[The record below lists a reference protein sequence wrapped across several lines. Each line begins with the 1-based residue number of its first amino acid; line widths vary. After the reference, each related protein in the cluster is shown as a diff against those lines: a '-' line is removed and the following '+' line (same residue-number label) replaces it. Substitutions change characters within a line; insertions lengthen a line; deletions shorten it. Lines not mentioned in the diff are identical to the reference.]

1 MSPEEEPPL
10 QQHCERTI
18 IDVSQVGNL
27 VSQLSC
33 SSCASQTLEVRV
45 NRAKSKGMSL
55 KLEAF
60 CTSCNSVVAST
71 FSSKQEEG
79 SVYTVHKAAVLSAL
93 LCSLGPITFRY
104 FCQNSNMPALHPK
117 TFNKIADRLFKE
129 QDRVDRIVFEETVAK
144 VRQEHA
150 RDRGIDIDEETILD
164 VAVSYDG
171 TWLTRGHQSHIGI
184 GSLHPKTFNKI
195 ADRLFKEQ
203 DRVDR
208 IVFEETVAKV
218 RQQHARDRGIDIDE
232 DTILDIAVSYDGT
245 WLTRGHQSHIGI
257 GCVIDVLTGL
267 VIDCLVLSDFCQVCA
282 TTGKIKRQGHPD
294 AYRRWLETHKEEGC
308 DKNYDGTSGMMEVK
322 VAEILWLRS
331 IERHKLRYVT
341 LVSDGDSKAYNRI
354 CEVAPYGEAQIEKE
368 ECLNHVGKRLGTALR
383 NLVSDCSKRKITL
396 GGRGK
401 GTLTQK
407 AIRKLSIYYSRAI
420 RSAPTAHEKQRAVL
434 ASLFHCYSTD
444 NNPQHQFCPVGKDS
458 FCFYQSALAKK
469 ETPGPHSVHIHT
481 PLNRKLLHSYIY
493 PVYKRLSDPA
503 LMKRCQLAATQ
514 NANESLHNAIWSKC
528 SKEKFYTRR
537 TVRFRATSAI
547 AEFSAGPVW
556 AHKKLMEAYGL
567 ATGADSTRLARQR
580 QQKRLDDSQ
589 YAAKKKMVK
598 RRQQRREARR
608 KLLAEL
614 QEAKGGQAY
623 GAGIA

>member
-1 MSPEEEPPL
+1 
-10 QQHCERTI
+10 
-18 IDVSQVGNL
+18 
-27 VSQLSC
+27 
-33 SSCASQTLEVRV
+33 
-45 NRAKSKGMSL
+45 
-55 KLEAF
+55 
-60 CTSCNSVVAST
+60 
-71 FSSKQEEG
+71 
-79 SVYTVHKAAVLSAL
+79 
-93 LCSLGPITFRY
+93 
-104 FCQNSNMPALHPK
+104 MPALHPK
-117 TFNKIADRLFKE
+117 TFNKIAERLFKE

-150 RDRGIDIDEETILD
+150 RDRGI
-164 VAVSYDG
+164 
-171 TWLTRGHQSHIGI
+171 H
-184 GSLHPKTFNKI
+184 
-195 ADRLFKEQ
+195 
-203 DRVDR
+203 
-208 IVFEETVAKV
+208 
-218 RQQHARDRGIDIDE
+218 IDE
-232 DTILDIAVSYDGT
+232 DTILDIA
-245 WLTRGHQSHIGI
+245 
-257 GCVIDVLTGL
+257 
-267 VIDCLVLSDFCQVCA
+267 
-282 TTGKIKRQGHPD
+282 
-294 AYRRWLETHKEEGC
+294 
-308 DKNYDGTSGMMEVK
+308 VK

-383 NLVSDCSKRKITL
+383 NLVSDCSKKKITL

-407 AIRKLSIYYSRAI
+407 AIRKFSIYYSRAI

-469 ETPGPHSVHIHT
+469 ETPGPHSLHIHT

-493 PVYKRLSDPA
+493 PVYKRMSDPA

-514 NANESLHNAIWSKC
+514 NANESLHNAIWSNC
-528 SKEKFYTRR
+528 SKAKFYTRR

-567 ATGADSTRLARQR
+567 ATGADSTRLAR
-580 QQKRLDDSQ
+580 
-589 YAAKKKMVK
+589 
-598 RRQQRREARR
+598 
-608 KLLAEL
+608 
-614 QEAKGGQAY
+614 
-623 GAGIA
+623 